1 VGNGSYTA
9 TVTTGV
15 RDASGNSL
23 ASDYS
28 WSFRIGAAPACT
40 GDCNG
45 DGRVRSNEVTVMINI
60 INGKAQLTS
69 CPAADAN
76 GDGRVRSN
84 EVTIAINNINRGCS
98 AAAGN

>member
-1 VGNGSYTA
+1 LAPGSYRGTITFTSDAVPAASQAVEVQLTIPGA
-9 TVTTGV
+9 TPTC
-15 RDASGNSL
+15 N
-23 ASDYS
+23 
-28 WSFRIGAAPACT
+28 

-60 INGKAQLTS
+60 INGKAELTS

-84 EVTIAINNINRGCS
+84 EVTIAINNINRGCP